1 MQKPLDFPHS
11 KYLGC
16 QGIHFMDQII
26 DQSTVDEFKEKGVT
40 VLKGVFDKWVD
51 VLRRGID
58 ANMENPDP
66 NARIYKGEEGE
77 GRFFVD
83 YCNWDRIPEYR
94 DFIFNSP
101 AAAVAA
107 KLMNSKKVQL
117 FHEHVLVKEAQ
128 TGVPTPWH
136 QDAPYYC
143 VDGPKTISLWIPLDE
158 VPRETTLEFLAGS
171 HKWGK
176 YYRPQRF
183 DGSALNEHD
192 TLENIPDINAD
203 RDAYDIEGWSVGP
216 GDAIAFDFRTI
227 HGAPANKSK
236 SVQRRAFSLRLLG
249 DGVRFARR
257 DGIVTSPPFKQVKLE
272 HGDELVGDEFPML
285 IN

>member
-1 MQKPLDFPHS
+1 MGQL
-11 KYLGC
+11 
-16 QGIHFMDQII
+16 I
-26 DQSTVDEFKEKGVT
+26 DQLTINQFNEKGVT
-40 VLKGVFDKWVD
+40 VLHGVFNEWVD
-51 VLRRGID
+51 VLRKGID
-58 ANMENPDP
+58 ANIKDPDP
-66 NARIYKGEEGE
+66 NARIYKGDQGK

-83 YCNWDRIPEYR
+83 YCNWDRISEYKN
-94 DFIFNSP
+94 FIFNSP
-101 AAAVAA
+101 AACVAA
-107 KLMNSKKVQL
+107 ELMQSQTVQL

-128 TGVPTPWH
+128 TDVPTPWH

-183 DGSALNEHD
+183 DGSALNGHD
-192 TLENIPDINAD
+192 NLEIIPDINAD
-203 RDAYDIEGWSVGP
+203 REAYDIEGWAVRP

-227 HGAPANKSK
+227 HGAPANTSQNT
-236 SVQRRAFSLRLLG
+236 QRRAFSLRLLG
-249 DGVRFARR
+249 DGIRFARR
-257 DGIVTSPPFKQVKLE
+257 EGIVTSPPFKRVTLQ
-272 HGDELVGDEFPML
+272 HGDALVGDEFPML